1 MNTKKYIGK
10 KVYLITG
17 QEGVIRSVVFRG
29 GKTIITVKTADT
41 SDLFN
46 WKKFSIDEIGVSI
59 FPSAQQLNEH
69 LEIQRRKIIEQ
80 KKEDEERRILTKIA
94 NQAKE
99 AHVQHVGSLL
109 SMKLP
114 ITLDTRHVRLMTVS
128 ECQQIRTILQE
139 RGIVE
144 LIHFTHV
151 ENLPKILEHGLL
163 PPDEQ
168 KACFITSIHGDS
180 CNHFLNAISLSV
192 SFPNFQMFCAKHQK
206 MTSNWVVISIS
217 PDILFENRSAVL
229 FCYENAARF
238 INKIPEDPEQFIG
251 PNAFKRMFI
260 ENLPTYKIKN
270 ISRSDLALPAHFTS
284 NPQAEI
290 LYNGKILINRIRRI
304 SVSHVSTYNNLIHD
318 SRINLRNVE
327 LVLDDSFF
335 APRLDYEHW
344 KKVNENGK

>member
-1 MNTKKYIGK
+1 MDTKKYIGK
-10 KVYLITG
+10 NVFLLNG
-17 QEGVIRSVVFRG
+17 QEGTIRSVDFRG
-29 GKTIITVKTADT
+29 GKTLITIKVIDESNLA
-41 SDLFN
+41 N
-46 WKKFSIDEIGVSI
+46 WKTFSLDDIGTSI
-59 FPSAQQLNEH
+59 FSSSQQM
-69 LEIQRRKIIEQ
+69 LEYLEMKKRLLEEQR
-80 KKEDEERRILTKIA
+80 KEDEERRILTKIA
-94 NQAKE
+94 NQSRVSNE
-99 AHVQHVGSLL
+99 HHNGSLL
-109 SMKLP
+109 NMKIPL
-114 ITLDTRHVRLMTVS
+114 TLNTKHVRLMTVS
-128 ECQQIRTILQE
+128 ECQQIKAILLE
-139 RGIVE
+139 KNIVE

-151 ENLPKILEHGLL
+151 ENLPSILEHGLL

-168 KACFITSIHGDS
+168 KTCFITSIHGDS

-206 MTSNWVVISIS
+206 MTSNWVVISLS

-229 FCYENAARF
+229 FCYENAAKF

-251 PNAFKRMFI
+251 PNAFNRMFI
-260 ENLPTYKIKN
+260 ENLPTYKTKN
-270 ISRSDLALPAHFTS
+270 ISRSELALPAHYTS

-304 SVSHVSTYNNLIHD
+304 FVSHVSTYNKIIHD